1 SVQQKTEDGVNIEP
15 ISVEHDGPPNKPSL
29 VGLTFS
35 VPKPRVRM
43 QSRAHHRPQRGDRR
57 TRAQQQQAR
66 DRNRGCEPMTVSN
79 ASGVQMR
86 ILGDSAPSDAELV
99 LVDPKR
105 DAGDAQAVAENAPV
119 DLDQQ
124 GSESAEGAD
133 DASTDEATDAEATT
147 AENVAATNGATVTN
161 QNYVPGSSTVS
172 TVAKKVS
179 KPKIGSRSSW
189 G

>member
-1 SVQQKTEDGVNIEP
+1 RIQVRVKHGSEWGSWDTLDQEQQEEAQ
-15 ISVEHDGPPNKPSL
+15 NKGS
-29 VGLTFS
+29 
-35 VPKPRVRM
+35 
-43 QSRAHHRPQRGDRR
+43 
-57 TRAQQQQAR
+57 
-66 DRNRGCEPMTVSN
+66 EPMTVSN

-133 DASTDEATDAEATT
+133 DGSTDAATGAEATT
-147 AENVAATNGATVTN
+147 AETVAATNGATVTN
-161 QNYVPGSSTVS
+161 QNYVPGSSHRWW
-172 TVAKKVS
+172 
-179 KPKIGSRSSW
+179 PQRSRRWSPRRRW
-189 G
+189 PRT